1 MQARCPK
8 IGPRLL
14 KRLAELHMTQAEFAR
29 RAGLSTGRVS
39 HYISGK
45 HRPET
50 RFVQER
56 IAGALGVTLEWFKP

>member
-1 MQARCPK
+1 METRCPK

-14 KRLAELHMTQAEFAR
+14 KRLAELKMTQAEFAR

-50 RFVQER
+50 RAVQER
-56 IAGALGVTLEWFKP
+56 IAAALGVTLKWFER